1 MNPSLL
7 NLRNSYYFMR
17 HGESEAN
24 VAGLIV
30 SNPEQGCH
38 AFGLTENGL
47 QQVLSSIKGFAE
59 TKFDIIIS
67 SDFLRTRQSAE
78 IVAEWC
84 HLPAPGIKSSLRE
97 RWFGEWDGQSDIH
110 YQDVWDNDIKPDPA
124 NDKSVEPVEKVL
136 QRGLDVIK
144 QLEQEYSDKSILLV
158 SHGDMLQILR
168 TAFQDVPASQHRQ
181 LPHHQTAQIIKF

>member
-1 MNPSLL
+1 
-7 NLRNSYYFMR
+7 MR

-38 AFGLTENGL
+38 AFGLTENGKK
-47 QQVLSSIKGFAE
+47 QVFSYIKDFSE
-59 TKFDIIIS
+59 IEFDVIIT
-67 SDFLRTRQSAE
+67 SDFLRARQTAE

-84 HLPAPGIKSSLRE
+84 NLPAPVIKSDLRE
-97 RWFGEWDGQSDIH
+97 RWFGEWDGQSDTH
-110 YQDVWDNDIKPDPA
+110 FQDVWNNDIKPEPS
-124 NDKSVEPVEKVL
+124 NDKNVEPVEKVL

-144 QLEQEYSDKSILLV
+144 QLEKEYSDKSILLV

-168 TAFQDVPASQHRQ
+168 TAFNGVAPSKHRK
-181 LPHHQTAQIIKF
+181 LPHHRTAQINKF